1 MRELHVIALS
11 EDGRSVVLATTKDAS
26 SGGFRVAVDARLIA
40 AVRGELPR
48 PGEEAVR
55 DSALTPKEIQSRLRA
70 GESPEKIAAE
80 AGVPVARVERFAG
93 PVASEFQLTIT
104 QAQAGFVIRGRRGRS
119 ILPLGSA
126 VEQHLAAT
134 PSLRPE
140 SVLWTTRR
148 EDEGTWWVQVGY
160 VARARQRTAAWRY
173 DPKQRSVTPVDAES
187 AAFGH
192 IEDETTAHARA
203 ARTAKR
209 MVAKQVSTSSPRP
222 LSSAMKSRT
231 AKATSRKVQPGGSA
245 ATGEAA
251 TKVPATEPPAA
262 TVTVA
267 KPTAA
272 KPTAAKA
279 TATRPPATKAPATKA
294 PAAKA
299 PAGRPSVPAWA
310 DVLLGTAPRPD
321 PGTGD

>member
-55 DSALTPKEIQSRLRA
+55 DSALTPKEIQTRLRA

-93 PVASEFQLTIT
+93 PVASEFQLIIT
-104 QAQAGFVIRGRRGRS
+104 QAQAGFVVRGRRGRS
-119 ILPLGSA
+119 VLPLGPA

-160 VARARQRTAAWRY
+160 LARARQRTAAWRY
-173 DPKQRSVTPVDAES
+173 DPKQRSVTPVDADS

-192 IEDETTAHARA
+192 IEDETTAHARD

-209 MVAKQVSTSSPRP
+209 VVAKQVSTSSPRP

-231 AKATSRKVQPGGSA
+231 AKATSRKIQPGASVASGDA
-245 ATGEAA
+245 AARA
-251 TKVPATEPPAA
+251 DSKAPAA
-262 TVTVA
+262 KVT
-267 KPTAA
+267 
-272 KPTAAKA
+272 
-279 TATRPPATKAPATKA
+279 ATKAAAGKALAARA

-299 PAGRPSVPAWA
+299 PLTQAPCRHDS
-310 DVLLGTAPRPD
+310 GTQQRYRQ
-321 PGTGD
+321 

>member
-1 MRELHVIALS
+1 MRELHVVALS

-55 DSALTPKEIQSRLRA
+55 DSALTPKEIQTRLRA

-93 PVASEFQLTIT
+93 PVASEFQLIIS
-104 QAQAGFVIRGRRGRS
+104 QAQAGFVVRGRRGRS

-148 EDEGTWWVQVGY
+148 EDEGTWWVQVGF

-173 DPKQRSVTPVDAES
+173 DPKQRSVTPVDVDA

-209 MVAKQVSTSSPRP
+209 VVAKQASTSSPRP

-231 AKATSRKVQPGGSA
+231 AKATSRKVQPVLSA
-245 ATGEAA
+245 AAGEAA
-251 TKVPATEPPAA
+251 AKPPATKPPATKA
-262 TVTVA
+262 
-267 KPTAA
+267 TAA
-272 KPTAAKA
+272 KAPAAKA
-279 TATRPPATKAPATKA
+279 TAATAMVTAAKAPAT
-294 PAAKA
+294 KA

-321 PGTGD
+321 SGTGD